1 MRNGSRRVPSRSV
14 STRARTR
21 AVRFSRIHAA
31 CRVCP
36 VSSPPK
42 IGTSECLTGPVISLT
57 REASGRAMRVEG
69 GTMRQGHLERRLRHE
84 LDTVFGRLD
93 HAGALAASDE
103 LCGELVDDAQVIEV
117 REDHQLTRARLVQRA
132 KGLLDALQRLRVGT
146 YGRCD
151 ECEASIPIARLRAL
165 PSATTC
171 VRCQVRR
178 EGARVRARR

>member
-1 MRNGSRRVPSRSV
+1 
-14 STRARTR
+14 
-21 AVRFSRIHAA
+21 
-31 CRVCP
+31 
-36 VSSPPK
+36 
-42 IGTSECLTGPVISLT
+42 
-57 REASGRAMRVEG
+57 MRVEG

-84 LDTVFGRLD
+84 LDTVIGRLD

>member
-31 CRVCP
+31 RRVCP

-84 LDTVFGRLD
+84 LDTVIGRLD

-103 LCGELVDDAQVIEV
+103 LCGELVDDAQRSEEHTSELQSPCNLVC
-117 REDHQLTRARLVQRA
+117 RLLLA
-132 KGLLDALQRLRVGT
+132 KKTHSRYT
-146 YGRCD
+146 
-151 ECEASIPIARLRAL
+151 I
-165 PSATTC
+165 
-171 VRCQVRR
+171 
-178 EGARVRARR
+178 